1 MELTFLKDIIPGV
14 DLTPENLSEEYRKR
28 YDQLSSE
35 NDLNE
40 LTKLRSRYRDYKD
53 LIKIYDSYATN

>member
-1 MELTFLKDIIPGV
+1 
-14 DLTPENLSEEYRKR
+14 PENLSEEYRKR

-35 NDLNE
+35 NDQE
-40 LTKLRSRYRDYKD
+40 TLTRLRSNYRQYKD